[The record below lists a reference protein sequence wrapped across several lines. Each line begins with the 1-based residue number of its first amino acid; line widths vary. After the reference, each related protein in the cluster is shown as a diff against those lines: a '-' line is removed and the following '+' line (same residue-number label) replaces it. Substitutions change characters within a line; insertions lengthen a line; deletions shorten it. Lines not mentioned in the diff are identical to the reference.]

1 MIERQHRTIICSV
14 LFLDMV
20 EYSRKPV
27 AQQVTLRERFNHLLR
42 EALITIA
49 PNDRVILDTGDGAA
63 VTFLGDPEGALLLAL
78 RLRES
83 IAAEPRAPEQALS
96 LRCGINL
103 GPVKLV
109 KDINAQPN
117 IIGDGINVAQRIMGF
132 SQPGQ
137 LLVSRSYFEVVSR
150 LSDDYSNLF
159 RYEGSRTDK
168 HVREHEVY
176 AVSGDGPIPTRP
188 AEGSRGGYLGSLGK
202 VGALLVRPGR
212 FAERFAQS
220 LHARPFLSTLS
231 AAVTILAVGAI
242 VRSNRE
248 IPAAPV
254 ADRGAPE
261 MQGSGFMLSGYPPP
275 AAGSPEKPVST
286 PAMTPSTDPVP
297 LPAAVPAKAVVEQVP
312 LPVAEVAVK
321 KSSTARKASPKSAAA
336 LDTAPA
342 DDQRASLKPAQ
353 EGPLINVS
361 VLALPWG
368 EVYVNGTSWGVS
380 PPLLSVQLRPGQ
392 HEIEFRNTTFPSH
405 LETINVKA
413 DDRLTVRYKFQTG
426 EPR

>member
-1 MIERQHRTIICSV
+1 MIERQHCTIICGV

-42 EALITIA
+42 EALKTIA

-63 VTFLGDPEGALLLAL
+63 VTFLGDPECALLLAL

-83 IAAEPRAPEQALS
+83 MAAESRAPEQALS

-137 LLVSRSYFEVVSR
+137 ILVSRSYFEVVSR

-159 RYEGSRTDK
+159 RYAGSRTDK

-176 AVSGDGPIPTRP
+176 ALSGEGPIPTRP
-188 AEGSRGGYLGSLGK
+188 TGGSRAGYVGSLGK
-202 VGALLVRPGR
+202 VGALLATPRR
-212 FAERFAQS
+212 LAERVAQG
-220 LHARPFLSTLS
+220 LHARSLLSTLS
-231 AAVTILAVGAI
+231 AVAAILAVGMI

-248 IPAAPV
+248 VPADPV
-254 ADRGAPE
+254 ADLSAPQ

-275 AAGSPEKPVST
+275 AAGSPEKPVSM
-286 PAMTPSTDPVP
+286 PAMTPLSDPVP
-297 LPAAVPAKAVVEQVP
+297 LPVVPTKAIVEPVP
-312 LPVAEVAVK
+312 LLVPEVAVK
-321 KSSTARKASPKSAAA
+321 KSLSARRTASKSVAAV
-336 LDTAPA
+336 DVAPTE
-342 DDQRASLKPAQ
+342 DPVASLQPVQ
-353 EGPLINVS
+353 EEPLINVS
-361 VLALPWG
+361 VVALPWG
-368 EVYVNGTSWGVS
+368 EVYVNGTSFGVS
-380 PPLLSVQLRPGQ
+380 PPLLNVQLRPGQ
-392 HEIEFRNTTFPSH
+392 YEIEFRNTTFPSH
-405 LETINVKA
+405 FETIHVST
-413 DDRLTVRYKFQTG
+413 DDRLTVRHRFQTG
-426 EPR
+426 EQR